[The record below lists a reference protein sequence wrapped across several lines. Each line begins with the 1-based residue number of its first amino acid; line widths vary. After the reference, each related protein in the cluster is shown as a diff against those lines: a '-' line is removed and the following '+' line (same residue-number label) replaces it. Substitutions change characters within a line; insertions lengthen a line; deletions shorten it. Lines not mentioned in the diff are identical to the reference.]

1 MCCIISCD
9 AHQGPEPMPGGGGQ
23 RYPGCLAISDLGMVR
38 AEPEPGL
45 CQEHWKWK
53 LMQARLRLD
62 SAQIPLSL
70 TWSGHGSACWSIIRP
85 LCIANHLTLAYL
97 FPPTERTPVSAPLAL
112 CVHTHVAILSQVF
125 SSRVL
130 YLIF

>member
-1 MCCIISCD
+1 
-9 AHQGPEPMPGGGGQ
+9 MPGGGGQ

-38 AEPEPGL
+38 AEPEPGTVL
-45 CQEHWKWK
+45 GALEMETYAGQAQAGLNTDPLIPDLEWAWKCMLEHH
-53 LMQARLRLD
+53 QV
-62 SAQIPLSL
+62 
-70 TWSGHGSACWSIIRP
+70 

-130 YLIF
+130 NLIF